1 MIKESLS
8 DLTESIQV
16 IENSRLNFDPIIY
29 DSSSLIIPEVLKD
42 LMDEKSKIVE
52 EDIQMYNNKFGEL
65 SEKINEFTAMVSQ
78 SIKEMPSSLKNLK
91 NEIMNISEVFEETIK
106 EICYPLVLQQQ
117 ISKNKK
123 ISGRKLIKSEEIEE
137 YKLQISELNQL
148 YNKFFQHIKKISQLI
163 SEIVK
168 GVPDSVVTLN
178 NYINEGINNYRKM
191 LSELNANNLHENLV
205 SIKDS
210 FLKIKEDME
219 QKKINMEIRISTFE
233 ILINNNKN
241 DFIEFQK
248 NYDVTYNKLEER
260 ANDIIKK
267 FSKIIK

>member
-1 MIKESLS
+1 
-8 DLTESIQV
+8 
-16 IENSRLNFDPIIY
+16 
-29 DSSSLIIPEVLKD
+29 
-42 LMDEKSKIVE
+42 
-52 EDIQMYNNKFGEL
+52 
-65 SEKINEFTAMVSQ
+65 
-78 SIKEMPSSLKNLK
+78 
-91 NEIMNISEVFEETIK
+91 
-106 EICYPLVLQQQ
+106 
-117 ISKNKK
+117 
-123 ISGRKLIKSEEIEE
+123 
-137 YKLQISELNQL
+137 
-148 YNKFFQHIKKISQLI
+148 
-163 SEIVK
+163 
-168 GVPDSVVTLN
+168 VVNLN
-178 NYINEGINNYRKM
+178 NYINEGNNNYRKM